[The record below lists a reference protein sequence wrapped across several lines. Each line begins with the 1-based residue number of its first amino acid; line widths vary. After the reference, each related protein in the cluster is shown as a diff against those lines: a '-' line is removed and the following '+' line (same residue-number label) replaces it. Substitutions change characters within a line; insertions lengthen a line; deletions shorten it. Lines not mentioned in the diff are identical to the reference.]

1 MSREVKEAQAAA
13 ASALREACEGKNAQ
27 QEICF
32 LFVSVAL
39 VASRC
44 VRDFFCFENLFFV
57 GGVVEW
63 DQIAKSRGAC

>member
-44 VRDFFCFENLFFV
+44 VFFFFENLFFV

>member
-32 LFVSVAL
+32 LFVSGGFGCL
-39 VASRC
+39 QMC
-44 VRDFFCFENLFFV
+44 VCFFIKNFCFLLV
-57 GGVVEW
+57 GLLSET
-63 DQIAKSRGAC
+63 S

>member
-32 LFVSVAL
+32 SFLVFVSVAL

-44 VRDFFCFENLFFV
+44 VCFFV
-57 GGVVEW
+57 LF
-63 DQIAKSRGAC
+63 